1 MWKKTGIFL
10 LTVCI
15 IDAAIFSFFTVK
27 EERDALKPLSR
38 PLTTQEMP
46 LEILQSGARL
56 IADAEELERK
66 ALECDAPAKR
76 NELRQQAETL
86 IADGMEKILS
96 VALANDAAAPLPGA
110 TVTAPT
116 PCTRF
121 LEIAEC

>member
-96 VALANDAAAPLPGA
+96 V
-110 TVTAPT
+110 
-116 PCTRF
+116 F
-121 LEIAEC
+121 F